1 MAETWQF
8 IPVQHGSKAGAKG
21 PDAESRK
28 LVRKAAMRAF
38 RRTQRLE
45 QIKKFQGQEAA
56 TPGSPAPSTL
66 STPKLAGRG
75 SSSAGNARSSQLS
88 AAQDRRNRNIPD
100 LSDTGAVSAIG
111 SIPSSDAGTP
121 CNQATIEYIKA
132 RNRSKAIRARCP
144 IPNSLA
150 SNLVDPFGCS
160 ALDTQPGNH
169 RLYKHFTSVVAPA
182 LHPLDVGSNE
192 SDTTFAHQALYD
204 PGLLQ
209 SLLFHSSVHLDG
221 LYERPWGKDTLMHQS
236 QCIDHINQNMTDYNV
251 ATSDS
256 SIAAVSMMA
265 AAGNITEHEAE
276 TQAHRNALKKLVSMR
291 GGLGS
296 LGWDGVLEMFIRTGD
311 IIHSTVT
318 FSLPDFTQPSNEP
331 PNCEPGKELLN
342 ILQSISELSAIQS
355 SMAASPELRTP
366 EVVRFNKL
374 RSAIEYRLLE
384 MDFGATAGGGD
395 SLGAHILESCR
406 LAALIC
412 MNYLFRNLSPKLS
425 VLDILQDRLTDT
437 IIRINFNTDTIVSRA
452 QAEMLLWVFFVGG
465 TLSSETQWFAERISN
480 LMDRLSLESCTEVER
495 LLRGYLLV
503 DKLLQTKNIV
513 ALWTTIVDLRVLAA
527 VPELEKFDGF
537 DGLELSV

>member
-8 IPVQHGSKAGAKG
+8 IPVQHDSKAGVKG
-21 PDAESRK
+21 TDAESRK

-56 TPGSPAPSTL
+56 TSGSPAPATL
-66 STPKLAGRG
+66 SASKLADRG
-75 SSSAGNARSSQLS
+75 SSSAAGNARSSQLS
-88 AAQDRRNRNIPD
+88 AAHDRRNRNLPD
-100 LSDTGAVSAIG
+100 SGGVSAIG
-111 SIPSSDAGTP
+111 SIPLSDAGTP
-121 CNQATIEYIKA
+121 CNQASIEYIKA

-144 IPNSLA
+144 APNSLA

-160 ALDTQPGNH
+160 SLDTQPGNH
-169 RLYKHFTSVVAPA
+169 HLYKHFTSVVAPA
-182 LHPLDVGSNE
+182 LHPLDVGHNKSEN
-192 SDTTFAHQALYD
+192 TFAHQALYD

-236 QCIDHINQNMTDYNV
+236 QCIDYINQNMTDYNV

-256 SIAAVSMMA
+256 SIAAIFMMA

-291 GGLGS
+291 GGLDS

-311 IIHSTVT
+311 ILHSSIT
-318 FSLPDFTQPSNEP
+318 FSTPDFTQPSDEP
-331 PNCEPGKELLN
+331 PNSEPDKELLN

-355 SMAASPELRTP
+355 SMVASPELSTP

-384 MDFGATAGGGD
+384 MDFGGATAGRED
-395 SLGAHILESCR
+395 SLGNHILESCR

-425 VLDILQDRLTDT
+425 VLNILQDRLTDT
-437 IIRINFNTDTIVSRA
+437 IIRINFNTDTMVSRA

-503 DKLLQTKNIV
+503 EKLLQTKNIV